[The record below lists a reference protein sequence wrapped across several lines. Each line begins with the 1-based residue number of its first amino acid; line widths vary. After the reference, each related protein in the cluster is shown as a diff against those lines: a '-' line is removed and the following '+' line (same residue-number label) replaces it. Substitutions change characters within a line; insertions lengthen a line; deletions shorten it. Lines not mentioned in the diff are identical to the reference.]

1 MTKNEAFWFLSLM
14 ITDALLQILEITSH
28 IFSPPWIM
36 TCPFSCGISIFQ
48 AGFIGDQTFI
58 CKSNSAL
65 SGHPATLC
73 CQRGKQVKS
82 RGNADISEGRREEER
97 RAPRNINLP
106 PNFYLPSCCRCSIA
120 NSTGGAQWRK
130 EQTGTWPFQ
139 IAVSLNIL
147 QGPIRNSIL
156 HQTAVNEPSCIVQDL
171 FK

>member
-1 MTKNEAFWFLSLM
+1 MSVRLPFHIVVKSSFFKQGSLAIKLLSANQ
-14 ITDALLQILEITSH
+14 TLLYL
-28 IFSPPWIM
+28 
-36 TCPFSCGISIFQ
+36 
-48 AGFIGDQTFI
+48 
-58 CKSNSAL
+58 
-65 SGHPATLC
+65 ATLPHC
-73 CQRGKQVKS
+73 VVRGENKLNRAEMQIFP
-82 RGNADISEGRREEER
+82 RGGEREA
-97 RAPRNINLP
+97 APRNINLP